1 MKSVRVLIVEDDAEL
16 AADLQSMLQNHGYTV
31 CGVANTLPQ
40 AYELLELHLPDISIV
55 DIYLAGKPDGIAY
68 AKAIFKGEVH
78 QHAYLFL
85 TSAADRS
92 TFEIAKPL
100 GAFNYLLK
108 PFNEIELQ
116 YAIELAVDQFSKE
129 VVPVVANQEQKAPAP
144 INDTIF
150 IKRGNVLA
158 KVLISNI
165 RYIEVDGKYCKVVD
179 QNEKFVVQM
188 PMKQLHEQLPAAI
201 FLRIHRN
208 YIVNLHAIEKINLQD
223 NEVILQDGIR
233 LALSRRYLDE
243 LMHFFNILK

>member
-16 AADLQSMLQNHGYTV
+16 AAGLQAMLQNQGYTV
-31 CGVANTLPQ
+31 CGVANTLSQ
-40 AYELLELHLPDISIV
+40 AYDLLEQHLPDISII
-55 DIYLAGKPDGIAY
+55 DIYLAGKPDGISY
-68 AKAIFKGEVH
+68 ARAIYSGEVH

-100 GAFNYLLK
+100 GAFSYLLK

-116 YAIELAVDQFSKE
+116 YAIELAVSQFSKDRTPE
-129 VVPVVANQEQKAPAP
+129 TVNQEQKAPAP
-144 INDTIF
+144 IQDTLF
-150 IKRGNVLA
+150 IKRGNILA
-158 KVLISNI
+158 KVLIANI

-188 PMKQLHEQLPAAI
+188 PMKQLHEQLPPST

-223 NEVILQDGIR
+223 NEVVLHCGTR
-233 LALSRRYLDE
+233 LTLSRRYLDE
-243 LMHFFNILK
+243 LMQFFSILK